1 MKKQK
6 KETTKS
12 SKSNLMKTSQI
23 ISLMLTTAALGGSVG
38 YYILHKEDLPF
49 SKSDTDCMGSVAAL
63 PLVNVTTGMG
73 MTTAI
78 AECD

>member
-1 MKKQK
+1 
-6 KETTKS
+6 
-12 SKSNLMKTSQI
+12 MKTSLI
-23 ISLMLTTAALGGSVG
+23 ISLMLITAALGGSLG
-38 YYILHKEDLPF
+38 YYILQKEDLPV
-49 SKSDTDCMGSVAAL
+49 SKSDTNCVGSLATL

>member
-1 MKKQK
+1 
-6 KETTKS
+6 
-12 SKSNLMKTSQI
+12 
-23 ISLMLTTAALGGSVG
+23 MLTTAALGGSVG